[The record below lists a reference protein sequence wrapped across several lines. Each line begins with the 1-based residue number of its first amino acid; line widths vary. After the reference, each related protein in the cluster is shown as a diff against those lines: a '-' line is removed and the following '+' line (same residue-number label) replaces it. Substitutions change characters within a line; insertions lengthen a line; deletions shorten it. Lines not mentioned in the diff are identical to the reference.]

1 MSRDNYN
8 PYRIVGAKK
17 IDVWFYEEGD
27 MRRTHRIVYEL
38 IVLPLYGVC
47 ENSFLDYRHHSDELL
62 ELFIQP
68 PYIEVP
74 LWLMVMTVKKMPV
87 HEANRFFEL
96 LRTKMDRIFR
106 KRSYPLTAEQL
117 LRLLVD
123 ALAEFIYSKSD
134 ATHCRRGGRY
144 RSPLFL
150 YDVMQLCVQS
160 PSVCISATGSIIPS
174 S

>member
-106 KRSYPLTAEQL
+106 KR
-117 LRLLVD
+117 
-123 ALAEFIYSKSD
+123 
-134 ATHCRRGGRY
+134 
-144 RSPLFL
+144 
-150 YDVMQLCVQS
+150 
-160 PSVCISATGSIIPS
+160 PS
-174 S
+174 SSSDCSSMHWQSSYIRRVTRLIAGGEAVIGLLSFCMMSCSFAFRVRASAFPRPAL

>member
-74 LWLMVMTVKKMPV
+74 LWLMVMTGKKSNSPRDEAGPV
-87 HEANRFFEL
+87 
-96 LRTKMDRIFR
+96 TKPTVSSS
-106 KRSYPLTAEQL
+106 SYGRRWTA
-117 LRLLVD
+117 
-123 ALAEFIYSKSD
+123 YSGKGP
-134 ATHCRRGGRY
+134 T
-144 RSPLFL
+144 L
-150 YDVMQLCVQS
+150 
-160 PSVCISATGSIIPS
+160 
-174 S
+174 

>member
-47 ENSFLDYRHHSDELL
+47 ENSFLDYRHQSDELL

-87 HEANRFFEL
+87 HEANRFFEF

-106 KRSYPLTAEQL
+106 KTSYPLTANQL
-117 LRLLVD
+117 FRLLVE
-123 ALAEFIYSKSD
+123 ALAEFMY
-134 ATHCRRGGRY
+134 
-144 RSPLFL
+144 
-150 YDVMQLCVQS
+150 
-160 PSVCISATGSIIPS
+160 
-174 S
+174 

>member
-27 MRRTHRIVYEL
+27 MRRTHRIAYEL

-123 ALAEFIYSKSD
+123 ALAEFIY
-134 ATHCRRGGRY
+134 
-144 RSPLFL
+144 
-150 YDVMQLCVQS
+150 
-160 PSVCISATGSIIPS
+160 
-174 S
+174 

>member
-68 PYIEVP
+68 PYIEAVADGDDGQ
-74 LWLMVMTVKKMPV
+74 
-87 HEANRFFEL
+87 ENAGS
-96 LRTKMDRIFR
+96 
-106 KRSYPLTAEQL
+106 RSQ
-117 LRLLVD
+117 
-123 ALAEFIYSKSD
+123 
-134 ATHCRRGGRY
+134 
-144 RSPLFL
+144 LFL
-150 YDVMQLCVQS
+150 RAPTDEDGPHIQEKVL
-160 PSVCISATGSIIPS
+160 PSDGRAAPQTARRCTGRVHILEE
-174 S
+174 

>member
-38 IVLPLYGVC
+38 IILPLYGVC
-47 ENSFLDYRHHSDELL
+47 ENSYLDYRHHSDELL

-74 LWLMVMTVKKMPV
+74 LWLMVMTVKKMPP

-106 KRSYPLTAEQL
+106 KTFHPLTAEQL
-117 LRLLVD
+117 LKLLVE
-123 ALAEFIYSKSD
+123 ALAE
-134 ATHCRRGGRY
+134 
-144 RSPLFL
+144 
-150 YDVMQLCVQS
+150 
-160 PSVCISATGSIIPS
+160 SVY
-174 S
+174 

>member
-38 IVLPLYGVC
+38 IILPLYGVC
-47 ENSFLDYRHHSDELL
+47 ENSYLDYRHHSDELL
-62 ELFIQP
+62 ELYIQP

-74 LWLMVMTVKKMPV
+74 LWLMVMTVKKMPP

-106 KRSYPLTAEQL
+106 KTFHPLGSFSTERNSPKDITSCLTQQKHIPRMAPEATMQ
-117 LRLLVD
+117 
-123 ALAEFIYSKSD
+123 SKNK
-134 ATHCRRGGRY
+134 
-144 RSPLFL
+144 
-150 YDVMQLCVQS
+150 
-160 PSVCISATGSIIPS
+160 
-174 S
+174 

>member
-38 IVLPLYGVC
+38 IILPLYGVC
-47 ENSFLDYRHHSDELL
+47 ENSYLDYRHHSDELL

-106 KRSYPLTAEQL
+106 KSSHPLTAEQL
-117 LRLLVD
+117 LKLLVE
-123 ALAEFIYSKSD
+123 ALAE
-134 ATHCRRGGRY
+134 
-144 RSPLFL
+144 
-150 YDVMQLCVQS
+150 
-160 PSVCISATGSIIPS
+160 SVY
-174 S
+174 

>member
-27 MRRTHRIVYEL
+27 MRR
-38 IVLPLYGVC
+38 
-47 ENSFLDYRHHSDELL
+47 
-62 ELFIQP
+62 
-68 PYIEVP
+68 
-74 LWLMVMTVKKMPV
+74 
-87 HEANRFFEL
+87 
-96 LRTKMDRIFR
+96 
-106 KRSYPLTAEQL
+106 
-117 LRLLVD
+117 
-123 ALAEFIYSKSD
+123 
-134 ATHCRRGGRY
+134 THCRRGGRY

>member
-27 MRRTHRIVYEL
+27 LASQHDNVWESI
-38 IVLPLYGVC
+38 ILPLYGVC

-74 LWLMVMTVKKMPV
+74 LWLMVMTVKKMPP

-96 LRTKMDRIFR
+96 LRTKMDRIF
-106 KRSYPLTAEQL
+106 KKSSPLLVTEQL
-117 LRLLVD
+117 LKLLVE
-123 ALAEFIYSKSD
+123 ALAEFMY
-134 ATHCRRGGRY
+134 
-144 RSPLFL
+144 
-150 YDVMQLCVQS
+150 
-160 PSVCISATGSIIPS
+160 
-174 S
+174 

>member
-38 IVLPLYGVC
+38 IILPLYGVC
-47 ENSFLDYRHHSDELL
+47 ENSYLDYRHHSDELL
-62 ELFIQP
+62 ELYIQP

-74 LWLMVMTVKKMPV
+74 LWLMVMTVKKMPP

-106 KRSYPLTAEQL
+106 KTFHPLTAEQL
-117 LRLLVD
+117 LKLLVE
-123 ALAEFIYSKSD
+123 ALAESVYCQSD
-134 ATHCRRGGRY
+134 ATHCRRGGCY
-144 RSPLFL
+144 RPPLFL
-150 YDVMQLCVQS
+150 HAGMQSRVQHQAPDNS
-160 PSVCISATGSIIPS
+160 PGNAIAPN
-174 S
+174 

>member
-27 MRRTHRIVYEL
+27 M

-87 HEANRFFEL
+87 HEANCFFEL

-123 ALAEFIYSKSD
+123 ALAEFIY
-134 ATHCRRGGRY
+134 
-144 RSPLFL
+144 
-150 YDVMQLCVQS
+150 
-160 PSVCISATGSIIPS
+160 
-174 S
+174 

>member
-74 LWLMVMTVKKMPV
+74 LWLMVMTVKKPTV
-87 HEANRFFEL
+87 SSS
-96 LRTKMDRIFR
+96 
-106 KRSYPLTAEQL
+106 SYGRRWTA
-117 LRLLVD
+117 
-123 ALAEFIYSKSD
+123 YSGKGP
-134 ATHCRRGGRY
+134 T
-144 RSPLFL
+144 L
-150 YDVMQLCVQS
+150 
-160 PSVCISATGSIIPS
+160 
-174 S
+174 